1 MRRIVILAVICSL
14 VLVSCENSQN
24 TDTQRVKIEKTAK
37 KKVKKSARKPSEKKN
52 DPQVYKEALKAEI
65 TDVNGKLPVQVEPG
79 VTVTKFTVEGNDAVY
94 YYMCDENVVN
104 MNALRQSQEKMKTGT
119 FASLKTT
126 RDPETLHLLMM
137 LRKGAM
143 GLTYKYVGVKTG
155 ETILV
160 QYNPEEIKGLK
171 SE

>member
-1 MRRIVILAVICSL
+1 MRRIVILAVVCSL
-14 VLVSCENSQN
+14 LLLSCENVQDAN
-24 TDTQRVKIEKTAK
+24 TQKVKTEKATQPKAKKSAK
-37 KKVKKSARKPSEKKN
+37 KKPEKKN

-79 VTVTKFTVEGNDAVY
+79 VTVTKFTVEDNDAVY
-94 YYMCDENVVN
+94 YYMCDESIVN
-104 MNALRQSQEKMKTGT
+104 MSALRQSQEKMKTGT
-119 FASLKTT
+119 LASLKTT

-137 LRKGAM
+137 LRKGEM